1 MLPCRLSARLKPRP
15 HGHWII
21 AHRATLLLALHSCPV
36 PVLFKSG
43 VTGAGVPRT
52 GRVRTALVAV
62 EAMRA
67 LKVACDNTKL
77 TRKQIEDIFYGNA
90 ARLYGLPV

>member
-1 MLPCRLSARLKPRP
+1 MPLWGC
-15 HGHWII
+15 
-21 AHRATLLLALHSCPV
+21 
-36 PVLFKSG
+36 
-43 VTGAGVPRT
+43 RT